1 MYIYIYTF
9 IIDLIALWLL
19 IKKCFQYYTIVT
31 DDSRKMKHQNV
42 LNNDII
48 FAERKILVKY
58 LKI

>member
-19 IKKCFQYYTIVT
+19 IKKCFQYCTIVT
-31 DDSRKMKHQNV
+31 DNRKMKHQNV